1 MSSKPDI
8 KTPEQ
13 IRQLVDTFY
22 DQVRV
27 DQLLGGIFNGVIGD
41 RWPEHL
47 AKMYRFWG
55 TVLINEGS
63 YTGAPFRPH
72 ATMPLEQKHFDRWL
86 ELFHGTVDTLFAGPV
101 ANLAHLNAVRM
112 AEMFISR
119 INLIRDQP
127 EKFIQ

>member
-1 MSSKPDI
+1 MSTKPDI
-8 KTPEQ
+8 RTPEH

-27 DQLLGGIFNGVIGD
+27 DPLLGGIFNGVIGD

-55 TVLINEGS
+55 TVLVNEGS